1 MYWSILHRMIFWELA
16 RVFLLALV
24 ALTGMLVMGG
34 VVAEASQ
41 RGLGP
46 AQLLLAIPLLIPS
59 TLPYTLPATT
69 LFATC
74 VVYGRLS
81 HDNEILALKAAG
93 IHLWHVVW
101 PAVFLGVAATV
112 TTFLLSLDLIPTTH
126 HLLRTLV
133 IRDVDE
139 FLYNTLKREGC
150 IRHAKMPNTIYCERV
165 QGKILLEALF
175 MRRDLKDQHYDI
187 IAWAHEAE
195 LKTDLPHNRLVVTMR
210 HCYISNDGGLDA
222 GYVKERPWEMPLP
235 PDFMDSAKK
244 SSARAMTW
252 WEILDEGDKLED
264 KKQLF
269 VDEIAAHEA
278 VLNQGGAP
286 DEFEQHVK
294 DLRNQVRHID
304 SQARF
309 LVAELHMRPAL
320 ALGCL
325 CFVLVGC
332 PVGIWFSRSD
342 YLSAFITCFL
352 PIVVVYYPLMLCGIN
367 LARLGKINACLSLW
381 CRRRHDGRH
390 RAGPFS
396 QVIEELTTVFRK
408 RLVLSRFPTRGAPS
422 HATLQPGKAC

>member
-1 MYWSILHRMIFWELA
+1 MNDSRLTTGSTTELIFQEARVYWSILHRMIFWELA

-46 AQLLLAIPLLIPS
+46 MQLLLAIPLLIPS

-74 VVYGRLS
+74 VVYGRLA

-101 PAVFLGVAATV
+101 PAIFLGLAAGSV
-112 TTFLLSLDLIPTTH
+112 TFLLSLDVIPTTH
-126 HLLRTLV
+126 HELRTRFL
-133 IRDVDE
+133 RDVDE

-150 IRHAKMPNTIYCERV
+150 IRNAKMPYTIYCQRV
-165 QGKILLEALF
+165 QSKTLLDALF
-175 MRRDLKDQHYDI
+175 MRRDLKDQHYDV
-187 IAWAHEAE
+187 IAWAHEAV
-195 LKTDLPHNRLVVTMR
+195 LRTDLPHNQLVVTMR
-210 HCYISNDGGLDA
+210 HCYISSDNGEDGG
-222 GYVKERPWEMPLP
+222 YFKERDWEMPLP
-235 PDFMDSAKK
+235 PDFMDRAKK

-252 WEILDEGDKLED
+252 WEILDEMGKLDDKIQLHVED
-264 KKQLF
+264 
-269 VDEIAAHEA
+269 IATHEA
-278 VLNQGGAP
+278 VLNIGGGEE
-286 DEFEQHVK
+286 DFEKHVK
-294 DLRNQVRHID
+294 DLRNQVRHIE
-304 SQARF
+304 SQLLF
-309 LVAELHMRPAL
+309 LVTELHMRPAL

-352 PIVVVYYPLMLCGIN
+352 PIVLVYYPLMLCGIN
-367 LARLGKINACLSLW
+367 LARLGRVNPWLGLW
-381 CRRRHDGRH
+381 SADVLMGAIALGLFRRLLRN
-390 RAGPFS
+390 
-396 QVIEELTTVFRK
+396 
-408 RLVLSRFPTRGAPS
+408 
-422 HATLQPGKAC
+422 